1 MIPPKV
7 NVCFLFI
14 QAPEAEPE
22 ALFYRFARIVCK
34 VFHRDGPFCMLRSG
48 RGNGHFN
55 AALPFAYIHTVIPAP
70 YDGTV
75 RIWDLDEYREVGG
88 YGIITHINLSGA
100 NFELAIIDQEDKE
113 ILKAVGA
120 KV

>member
-1 MIPPKV
+1 M
-7 NVCFLFI
+7 

-70 YDGTV
+70 YHGVFGTDDRPDIGMASSGLMTGRISARLFQDARQPAAV
-75 RIWDLDEYREVGG
+75 RSNRN
-88 YGIITHINLSGA
+88 T
-100 NFELAIIDQEDKE
+100 
-113 ILKAVGA
+113 
-120 KV
+120 